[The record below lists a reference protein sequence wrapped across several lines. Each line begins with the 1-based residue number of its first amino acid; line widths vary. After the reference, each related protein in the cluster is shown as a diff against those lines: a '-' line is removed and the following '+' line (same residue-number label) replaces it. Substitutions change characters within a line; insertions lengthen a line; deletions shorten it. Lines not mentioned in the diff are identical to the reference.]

1 LFHRAFLAAWAE
13 FTVTALSSDF
23 ADPRAPGYAP
33 IANGLTSPS
42 VLLYHKLN
50 FNDRLTENDLVEVK
64 VHRKGIIVIPA
75 EVRRRLN
82 IKEGSVME
90 LEVEGDKIVLKRKM
104 TLLDMYGADKEMGD
118 SALKELERLRKE
130 GVERENSV

>member
-1 LFHRAFLAAWAE
+1 
-13 FTVTALSSDF
+13 
-23 ADPRAPGYAP
+23 
-33 IANGLTSPS
+33 
-42 VLLYHKLN
+42 LN

-118 SALKELERLRKE
+118 SALKELEKLRKE
-130 GVERENSV
+130 EVERENSV

>member
-1 LFHRAFLAAWAE
+1 M
-13 FTVTALSSDF
+13 
-23 ADPRAPGYAP
+23 
-33 IANGLTSPS
+33 
-42 VLLYHKLN
+42 
-50 FNDRLTENDLVEVK
+50 EVK

-82 IKEGSVME
+82 VKEGSVME

-104 TLLDMYGADKEMGD
+104 TLSDMYGVDKVMGD

-130 GVERENSV
+130 EVERENSV

>member
-1 LFHRAFLAAWAE
+1 
-13 FTVTALSSDF
+13 
-23 ADPRAPGYAP
+23 
-33 IANGLTSPS
+33 
-42 VLLYHKLN
+42 
-50 FNDRLTENDLVEVK
+50 VEVK

-130 GVERENSV
+130 EVERENSV

>member
-1 LFHRAFLAAWAE
+1 
-13 FTVTALSSDF
+13 
-23 ADPRAPGYAP
+23 
-33 IANGLTSPS
+33 
-42 VLLYHKLN
+42 LN

-104 TLLDMYGADKEMGD
+104 TLLDMYGADKVMGN

-130 GVERENSV
+130 EVKRENSV

>member
-1 LFHRAFLAAWAE
+1 M
-13 FTVTALSSDF
+13 
-23 ADPRAPGYAP
+23 
-33 IANGLTSPS
+33 
-42 VLLYHKLN
+42 
-50 FNDRLTENDLVEVK
+50 EVK

-90 LEVEGDKIVLKRKM
+90 LEVEGDKIVLKRKT

-130 GVERENSV
+130 EVERENSV

>member
-1 LFHRAFLAAWAE
+1 
-13 FTVTALSSDF
+13 
-23 ADPRAPGYAP
+23 
-33 IANGLTSPS
+33 
-42 VLLYHKLN
+42 
-50 FNDRLTENDLVEVK
+50 VEVK

-104 TLLDMYGADKEMGD
+104 TLSDMYGVDKVMGD

-130 GVERENSV
+130 EVERENSV

>member
-1 LFHRAFLAAWAE
+1 
-13 FTVTALSSDF
+13 
-23 ADPRAPGYAP
+23 
-33 IANGLTSPS
+33 
-42 VLLYHKLN
+42 
-50 FNDRLTENDLVEVK
+50 VEVK

-104 TLLDMYGADKEMGD
+104 TLSDMYGADKEMGD
-118 SALKELERLRKE
+118 SALKELEKLRKE
-130 GVERENSV
+130 EVEKENSV

>member
-1 LFHRAFLAAWAE
+1 
-13 FTVTALSSDF
+13 
-23 ADPRAPGYAP
+23 
-33 IANGLTSPS
+33 
-42 VLLYHKLN
+42 
-50 FNDRLTENDLVEVK
+50 VEVK

-130 GVERENSV
+130 EVEKENSV

>member
-1 LFHRAFLAAWAE
+1 M
-13 FTVTALSSDF
+13 
-23 ADPRAPGYAP
+23 
-33 IANGLTSPS
+33 
-42 VLLYHKLN
+42 
-50 FNDRLTENDLVEVK
+50 EVK

-118 SALKELERLRKE
+118 SAVRELERSRKE
-130 GVERENSV
+130 EVERENSV

>member
-1 LFHRAFLAAWAE
+1 
-13 FTVTALSSDF
+13 
-23 ADPRAPGYAP
+23 
-33 IANGLTSPS
+33 
-42 VLLYHKLN
+42 
-50 FNDRLTENDLVEVK
+50 VEVK

-118 SALKELERLRKE
+118 SALRELERLRKE
-130 GVERENSV
+130 EVERENSV

>member
-1 LFHRAFLAAWAE
+1 M
-13 FTVTALSSDF
+13 
-23 ADPRAPGYAP
+23 
-33 IANGLTSPS
+33 
-42 VLLYHKLN
+42 
-50 FNDRLTENDLVEVK
+50 EVK

-118 SALKELERLRKE
+118 SALRELERLRKE
-130 GVERENSV
+130 EVERENSV

>member
-1 LFHRAFLAAWAE
+1 
-13 FTVTALSSDF
+13 
-23 ADPRAPGYAP
+23 
-33 IANGLTSPS
+33 
-42 VLLYHKLN
+42 
-50 FNDRLTENDLVEVK
+50 VEVK

-82 IKEGSVME
+82 VKEGSVME

-118 SALKELERLRKE
+118 SALKELESLRKE
-130 GVERENSV
+130 EVERENSV

>member
-1 LFHRAFLAAWAE
+1 
-13 FTVTALSSDF
+13 
-23 ADPRAPGYAP
+23 
-33 IANGLTSPS
+33 
-42 VLLYHKLN
+42 LN